1 MCYVEVVIFISVRF
15 GFYIKKIIKTDFFLK
30 NKTETGSNR
39 PVSVWFGYFG
49 DKTGLARFSGLDRF
63 FSGLAWLFSSLT
75 WFFSVW
81 LSFFRFGFSS
91 VFSVLDL

>member
-1 MCYVEVVIFISVRF
+1 MCYLEVVIFISVRF
-15 GFYIKKIIKTDFFLK
+15 SFYKKKITKTDIFLK

-49 DKTGLARFSGLDRF
+49 DKTGLARFS
-63 FSGLAWLFSSLT
+63 SLT